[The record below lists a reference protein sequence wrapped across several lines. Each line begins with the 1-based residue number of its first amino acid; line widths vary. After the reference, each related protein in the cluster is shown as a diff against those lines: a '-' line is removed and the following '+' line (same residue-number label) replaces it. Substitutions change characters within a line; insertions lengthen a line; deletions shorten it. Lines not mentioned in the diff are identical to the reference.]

1 MTIRLTTSAFLLA
14 LICLSAQNVSAG
26 LLLTDN
32 ADPVEVRH
40 LEVEI
45 NGTYQSDDEKS
56 AGVLTSTSSASADI
70 TLTAGIAPYL
80 DMAVV
85 LPYTFDGHEEVD
97 GKLTSRVEGFNDM
110 TVDLKYQLLDLDG
123 VRLALKAGIILPTG
137 NSNDGLSDGR
147 PGFGTKLITT
157 KEFHGGTVALHV
169 NAGYQQ
175 HDYRDSSVRESTRN
189 QIYSFSAACEAQ
201 MAKGFRIALDS
212 GLSTNP
218 DRSSSTPPAYALAGA
233 TYELGTAVAAYA
245 GLETGLTKPAAD
257 LIARYGFV
265 LKF

>member
-1 MTIRLTTSAFLLA
+1 MTIRLTITLLFMA
-14 LICLSAQNVSAG
+14 LISLSAQTVSAG

-56 AGVLTSTSSASADI
+56 AGVLTSTSSAAADL
-70 TLTAGIAPYL
+70 TLTAGIAPCL

-110 TVDLKYQLLDLDG
+110 TVDLKYQFLDLDG
-123 VRLALKAGIILPTG
+123 VRLALKAGGILPTG
-137 NSNDGLSDGR
+137 NSSDGLSDGR
-147 PGFGTKLITT
+147 PGFGTKLIAT
-157 KEFHGGTVALHV
+157 KEFHEGTVAFHA

-175 HDYRDSSVRESTRN
+175 HDYRYSSVRESTRN

-201 MAKGFRIALDS
+201 MSKRFKIALDS

-218 DRSSSTPPAYALAGA
+218 DKRSSTPPAYALAGA
-233 TYELGTAVAAYA
+233 KYELGTAVEAYA
-245 GLETGLTKPAAD
+245 GLEIGLTKPAAD